1 MIEIAPSPLADMK
14 VYLDGDGTPEGMV
27 LMNYYQRYQQEKSIY
42 DHPGMEA
49 FCFARFLLEDLEE
62 YQAEVNAF
70 SDVGPLPPT

>member
-14 VYLDGDGTPEGMV
+14 VYLDGNGTPEGMV
-27 LMNYYQRYQQEKSIY
+27 LMNYYQQEKGTY

-49 FCFARFLLEDLEE
+49 FCFARFLLEHLEE

-70 SDVGPLPPT
+70 SDVRRLPPT